1 MTVKEFVYDYF
12 FPEGYSKSKQKDF
25 LFKLC
30 KHGTDISKKE
40 NVEFL
45 YRGCITQPDF
55 LYDKQVIKFWIET
68 QSHTNKYIVWVLYE
82 R

>member
-1 MTVKEFVYDYF
+1 MTIKELVYDYF
-12 FPEGYSKSKQKDF
+12 FPEGNIKSRKSDI
-25 LFKLC
+25 LFKLA

-45 YRGCITQPDF
+45 YRGCTGQPVF

-68 QSHTNKYIVWVLYE
+68 KSRTNNYIIWVLYDG
-82 R
+82 